1 MSPPPCFYPRSRV
14 SALLIVAKDRRT
26 KCIVLT
32 VADTER
38 ARPRE
43 DGTEKWPCFC
53 VLRRFAVNFKSHHR
67 QWNANGAK
75 PRKTQKRGKAK
86 GCGQHRLPHFYTVN
100 LTLSDCVGNNSRWA
114 LSCFTSR
121 SLSPSILPAQNSVF
135 KIRTVMCDRGRK
147 IASRP
152 EVTASFQR

>member
-1 MSPPPCFYPRSRV
+1 MWVIRRPQDTNPGSRV
-14 SALLIVAKDRRT
+14 SALLIVARGRWT

-67 QWNANGAK
+67 QWNANAAK
-75 PRKTQKRGKAK
+75 QRKTQKRGKAK
-86 GCGQHRLPHFYTVN
+86 GCGQHRLLHFYKVN
-100 LTLSDCVGNNSRWA
+100 LTQSDSVGNNSKRA
-114 LSCFTSR
+114 LSCFLIAKQTSQHTP
-121 SLSPSILPAQNSVF
+121 SPNLCVCKSE
-135 KIRTVMCDRGRK
+135 R
-147 IASRP
+147 
-152 EVTASFQR
+152 